1 MKIFTSY
8 FYQIRFF
15 NKNLIPLST
24 ALWDPKWYHKGQGQ
38 SYVYKDKNGVYNGLR
53 IDDLVPGS
61 ECHNLCNGK
70 ENCDVLN
77 PCRCLF
83 LKKYRDQLNKIRID
97 DLLNKFEDIIKV
109 IKNYDSD
116 VNDNDELN
124 IVLIFHETPDNPCS
138 ERRVVQEWFLSHG
151 IEVNEINFRKKD

>member
-24 ALWDPKWYHKGQGQ
+24 ALWDPKWYHKSKGQ

-53 IDDLVPGS
+53 VEELVPGP
-61 ECHNLCNGK
+61 ECNSLCNGK
-70 ENCDVLN
+70 DKCNSLN
-77 PCRCLF
+77 PYRCLF
-83 LKKYRDQLNKIRID
+83 LKKYRDQLNKVNIT
-97 DLLNKFEDIIKV
+97 DLLSKFEDIIKI

-116 VNDNDELN
+116 IDDELS
-124 IVLIFHETPDNPCS
+124 IVLIFHETPNNPCS
-138 ERRVVQEWFLSHG
+138 ERRVVQEWFLSYG
-151 IEVNEINFRKKD
+151 IEVNEINFCKKD